1 MNGEASLPAPRP
13 VEKDRNPGTGLFTKK
28 LCMAVML
35 VWEILLTSRPAKSV
49 NVQVLEA
56 LNSYQ
61 L

>member
-1 MNGEASLPAPRP
+1 MVTLPALAL
-13 VEKDRNPGTGLFTKK
+13 VERDRNLGTGLFTKK
-28 LCMAVML
+28 LFMVVML

-56 LNSYQ
+56 LDSKQ